1 MSSWFRW
8 FLARQNLELFTFGWA
23 QTKSRSLNHFWF
35 ELDRRCCFRWIMQ
48 RQNQTFNFWLRP
60 KPILVHFCQTKF
72 GLGFPLQTK
81 FGSLQTK
88 RTKTRFT
95 KSDRT
100 AVSVFS
106 SSFWCDVRWLH
117 TLFSTKPKMVWR
129 TKFGLGPNQKWNV
142 WLSLIS
148 NFGGKPNLFHSL
160 LETKNLVY
168 CVIVTQNVVYAG
180 WVLKLAATSAMDELA
195 AKPEELFFLFW
206 GVSEDEST
214 RNH

>member
-1 MSSWFRW
+1 
-8 FLARQNLELFTFGWA
+8 
-23 QTKSRSLNHFWF
+23 
-35 ELDRRCCFRWIMQ
+35 MQ

-88 RTKTRFT
+88 RTKTRFA

-100 AVSVFS
+100 AVSVIS
-106 SSFWCDVRWLH
+106 SRTGFDTTCADC
-117 TLFSTKPKMVWR
+117 TLYFP
-129 TKFGLGPNQKWNV
+129 PNQKWFGEPNLV
-142 WLSLIS
+142 WVQTKSETSGLSLIS
-148 NFGGKPNLFHSL
+148 NFGGKPNLFQSL

-168 CVIVTQNVVYAG
+168 CVTQNVVYAG

-195 AKPEELFFLFW
+195 AKPEELFFLF
-206 GVSEDEST
+206 
-214 RNH
+214 

>member
-1 MSSWFRW
+1 
-8 FLARQNLELFTFGWA
+8 
-23 QTKSRSLNHFWF
+23 
-35 ELDRRCCFRWIMQ
+35 MQ

-106 SSFWCDVRWLH
+106 SRFLCD
-117 TLFSTKPKMVWR
+117 TLYFP
-129 TKFGLGPNQKWNV
+129 PNQKWFGEPNLV
-142 WLSLIS
+142 WVQTKSETSGLSLIS
-148 NFGGKPNLFHSL
+148 NFGGKPNLFQSL

-168 CVIVTQNVVYAG
+168 CVTQNVVYAG

-195 AKPEELFFLFW
+195 AKPEELFFLF
-206 GVSEDEST
+206 
-214 RNH
+214 